1 MALIGKNSG
10 YKWEFE
16 SIGGTSRVKI
26 TSGSDIAHLGELDPK
41 MWTVLSCPVQGLEI
55 SDKSLAYMDTDAD
68 GKIRVNDVVAVSK
81 WITGVLK
88 NSDLLLEGKD
98 SIDMEQ
104 FDLENEAGKKLHGSA
119 KQIIGNLGKEGS
131 VISLADTADIA
142 AIFAKTRFNG
152 DGVIIEG
159 SADEEQDKAA
169 IAAAVAAREAGRAVK
184 DVVVGGGEIVEQLS
198 RSSAAD
204 FGLRGELPYIDAVI
218 AAVSDEK
225 NIVEKERKIDA
236 IRWAEAEAMT
246 SFDFFTINFILSYLV
261 KVNIV
266 ARWTLLSPEV
276 GREMLNRL
284 IKELDA
290 KELVNKQ

>member
-1 MALIGKNSG
+1 MFSTEYFYLVAGLREWALDSDTKGFDVGEIKSEILAELSKRDRKAVELLYAYYDCENLIAYRNGRERFSTLGNLTA
-10 YKWEFE
+10 EQVAEIFE
-16 SIGGTSRVKI
+16 SRRYSLLPAEMAHVVKLYVEAE
-26 TSGSDIAHLGELDPK
+26 DEDR
-41 MWTVLSCPVQGLEI
+41 
-55 SDKSLAYMDTDAD
+55 DTDIVLTDSFEHALFEAYY
-68 GKIRVNDVVAVSK
+68 NDLAASK
-81 WITGVLK
+81 SHFLK
-88 NSDLLLEGKD
+88 GWAE
-98 SIDMEQ
+98 
-104 FDLENEAGKKLHGSA
+104 FDR
-119 KQIIGNLGKEGS
+119 NL
-131 VISLADTADIA
+131 
-142 AIFAKTRFNG
+142 RN
-152 DGVIIEG
+152 
-159 SADEEQDKAA
+159 

-184 DVVVGGGEIVEQLS
+184 DVVVGSGEIVEQLS

-236 IRWAEAEAMT
+236 IRWSEAEEIAV
-246 SFDFFTINFILSYLV
+246 FDFFNVDYILSYLV

-276 GREMLNRL
+276 GRQMLNRL